1 MFKNFRSLATRLIN
15 SLSRFSQSPR
25 RAIKVPI
32 SVSLDIERKNG
43 DPHLDLK
50 LLTVNGL
57 TQEISKSGIDF
68 VVPFIRLGDHHLA
81 GHGGEQK
88 QLKLVLEMPN
98 GRVRM
103 TVVTKQ
109 YQMIE
114 MHSSVQNYLIGTEI
128 VDIYK
133 GDVERYENFLRYGE
147 KAALIETAAVKL
159 APHEDKRSLVSNS

>member
-25 RAIKVPI
+25 CAIKVPV
-32 SVSLDIERKNG
+32 SVSLDIGGQNG
-43 DPHLDLK
+43 SPHLDAK
-50 LLTVNGL
+50 VLTVNGL
-57 TQEISKSGIDF
+57 TQEISKDRIDF
-68 VVPFIRLGDHHLA
+68 VIPFIRLGDHHLA
-81 GHGGEQK
+81 GHGGERK

-114 MHSSVQNYLIGTEI
+114 MHSSVQNYLVGTEI
-128 VDIYK
+128 MSIYK

-147 KAALIETAAVKL
+147 KAASIKTAAVKL
-159 APHEDKRSLVSNS
+159 APHEDKRSLLGNS